1 MKVELLLLNH
11 IFLSLD
17 ENIPSKKEKNYT
29 LHSTNA
35 HHRLSTDIT
44 LLVLGVAISFI
55 DQMSLS

>member
-1 MKVELLLLNH
+1 MQAELLLLNH

-17 ENIPSKKEKNYT
+17 ENIQSKKEKNCI
-29 LHSTNA
+29 LRSTNA
-35 HHRLSTDIT
+35 RHHLSTDIT